1 MGRRS
6 SSRLE
11 HAPKIAIRQAAWED
25 AAISREFSSDIIQE
39 PFRSLD
45 CVLPSINDHSIRG
58 SFHLHRERAILSFAA
73 LVITLSLLLQF
84 VAWGG
89 PPPQSS
95 QFVSPITGTV
105 GIEPGTAPA
114 GLATAG
120 VSRLSATANGAVDAS
135 WFCVRCSHSK
145 TPIPPREYAGMTYD
159 ATDRYVVLFGGD
171 EEISGVANDTWIF
184 SAGVWTELA
193 TPIAPSPRM
202 GAAMAYD
209 PADGYV
215 VLFGG
220 WNTFNVLGDT
230 WIFKS
235 GTWTQRAPAVSPPAR
250 QYGSM
255 AYDAADGFLLL
266 FGGGSGVNATLSDTW
281 SYKAGVWQ
289 NLSTAAA
296 PRGRQDAAMTY
307 DPTDGYMVLFGG
319 TNSAGVYNDT
329 WSFRGGMW
337 TQLAPPASPAGRQGT
352 GLAHNP
358 EGGGLALLGGYDRL
372 GGFGDTWL
380 FGGGLWTPLVTVTS
394 PSVRGAF
401 AMTTDSAD
409 GYVLVM
415 GGYLFA
421 TRSYGGDPWGLGAAL
436 KVVLSAIPQSLE
448 LGQSVTFAPTATGG
462 APPYVYYW
470 SGLPAG
476 CMPGQKSSV
485 TCTPT
490 TVGSFQVSVEVN
502 DTAWIVNR
510 TQLTLDVKPPL
521 PYPAWL
527 PFVGGI
533 SVLLIACATM
543 VVFWLKRRRS
553 SHPPRM

>member
-1 MGRRS
+1 MGRCS

-209 PADGYV
+209 P
-215 VLFGG
+215 
-220 WNTFNVLGDT
+220 
-230 WIFKS
+230 
-235 GTWTQRAPAVSPPAR
+235 
-250 QYGSM
+250 
-255 AYDAADGFLLL
+255 
-266 FGGGSGVNATLSDTW
+266 
-281 SYKAGVWQ
+281 
-289 NLSTAAA
+289 
-296 PRGRQDAAMTY
+296 
-307 DPTDGYMVLFGG
+307 TDGYMVLFGG

-380 FGGGLWTPLVTVTS
+380 FGGGLWTPLVNVTS